1 MHASEQEIV
10 AGQAA
15 YTRRMLLIYDIRVL
29 LLSNRFVWKCPSSK
43 LVAHYNQHLSANHL
57 DVGVGSGYFLD
68 RCCFPAPSPRLAL
81 MDMNPNSLAFTAKR
95 VERYSPEVYQQN
107 VLEPI
112 RNEMAPFDSVA
123 LNYLLHCL
131 PGTIAEKAAVF
142 DYLQAVMKP
151 GTTVFGSTILNE
163 EGIPNWAA
171 VKLMR
176 HYNRHG
182 IFSNL
187 TDTLEE
193 LERALEKRFKN
204 VVLQTQGCVALFSGM
219 V

>member
-1 MHASEQEIV
+1 MHASEQEIE
-10 AGQAA
+10 AGQAV

-29 LLSNRFVWKCPSSK
+29 LLSNRFVWKCPSSR

-68 RCCFPAPSPRLAL
+68 CCCFPAPSPRLAL
-81 MDMNPNSLAFTAKR
+81 MDMNHNSLAFTAKR
-95 VERYSPEVYQQN
+95 VARYSPEVYQQN

-112 RNEMAPFDSVA
+112 CHEMAPFDSVA

-131 PGTIAEKAAVF
+131 PGSIAEKAAVF
-142 DYLQAVMKP
+142 DYLHAVMKP
-151 GTTVFGSTILNE
+151 GATVFGSTILNE
-163 EGIPNWAA
+163 KGVPNWAA

-193 LERALEKRFKN
+193 LERALEKRFKH
-204 VVLQTQGCVALFSGM
+204 VAIQTHGCVALFSGR